1 MMNAAHRHYG
11 MLVISCSFLAALLLT
26 AMPLPEW
33 AVHWRPA
40 WVAMVLAYWCMALPH
55 RIGIG
60 VGWALGIIVDVMQ
73 GALLGQN
80 AIGFA
85 IIAYIVIRSHQR
97 IRMFPFTQQALLIG
111 LMVSFSLLLS
121 LWVRGIMGVPPRSW
135 SYWMPAVTSMLL
147 WPWLFII
154 LRDIRRRYHVS

>member
-1 MMNAAHRHYG
+1 MNGNNYHLG
-11 MLVISCSFLAALLLT
+11 KIVIAGSFLVALLLT

-33 AVHWRPA
+33 AVNWRPA

-55 RIGIG
+55 RVGIGIG
-60 VGWALGIIVDVMQ
+60 WLLGILVDVMQ

-85 IIAYIVIRSHQR
+85 IIAYLVINSHQR
-97 IRMFPFTQQALLIG
+97 MRMFPFLQQALLIG

-121 LWVRGIMGVPPRSW
+121 LWVRGIMGVPPHSW
-135 SYWMPAVTSMLL
+135 TYWMPVFTSMLL

-154 LRDIRRRYHVS
+154 LRDLRRRYHVS